1 MLLCLWPATASG
13 QAPHKFVDPCPVTG
27 DISDPSVRVSWLKC
41 VVQLGNDEC
50 EGKVPLAP
58 NSDLGLPCAGRSITN
73 GALGKLLVSDGKDT
87 EGCMALLRTT
97 PPGPSFNGQSW
108 PAVYYLFN
116 HNFNATD
123 RAFLMESIKA
133 TAATYHGNVTGTAAQ
148 AAVGSVGTDVSY
160 NNIYYMGMVNGILFG
175 EIAGDEE
182 ATASGY
188 QLLDNWLQYVQVI
201 GDTPCVQEGNT
212 RSLHMLCTLPH
223 HNTHH
228 TQSVSLSHT
237 QTADIHEF
245 ASPTYYWVQINALYM
260 GHAFARRPGARA
272 VFKRILDHTWADVCA
287 NYFMP
292 SQVCRIWIRIWTRV
306 LACLTRGAKLLHA
319 VL

>member
-1 MLLCLWPATASG
+1 M
-13 QAPHKFVDPCPVTG
+13 APHKFVDPCPVTG

-97 PPGPSFNGQSW
+97 SPGPSFNGQSW

-228 TQSVSLSHT
+228 TQPRPLRTRRQRTSTSLLRP
-237 QTADIHEF
+237 
-245 ASPTYYWVQINALYM
+245 PTT
-260 GHAFARRPGARA
+260 GCRSTRC
-272 VFKRILDHTWADVCA
+272 TWAT
-287 NYFMP
+287 P
-292 SQVCRIWIRIWTRV
+292 SRAGRAPVPSSSESST
-306 LACLTRGAKLLHA
+306 TRGRTSAPITSCRRRCAGYGYGYGYGFSH
-319 VL
+319 V